1 MTIFCRVWGER
12 CMIWIRRGEGLFL
25 EKLSGM
31 KRLFSFS
38 LLVLMLAP
46 WALAQTA
53 EDQRFEQ
60 ILNRE
65 WKRLNAQQP
74 LLAVYLGEESDR
86 LWPDNSRSAREE
98 EDSHYE
104 SVLQELAALDSTRLS
119 PANEVNLRLFQQQ
132 LEWQRK
138 LQGHR
143 LNLFTMNQREGLHT
157 LATLSSSIAF
167 DSLEDYRRWVE
178 RLESFGDYTDM
189 ELAVLAEA
197 VDQQRVQ
204 PRIIVERMLEAVRL
218 QPALHENPEES
229 PFYKP
234 LAEAGEEWTAKPEF
248 LELRERAKKA
258 ISAQV
263 RPAFVRVVE
272 FLEGPYLA
280 AAPEKIGLG
289 RLPGGEQAYAFLIN
303 RYTTTN
309 LTADEIHQ
317 IGLKEVARIRQEMEK
332 IKKAV
337 GFEGT
342 LEAFFDHLRTS
353 PEHYED
359 DPEELLRL
367 YRSFC
372 KRVDGQMPRVFKTLP
387 RKPYGVSPIPDY
399 IAPSTTTAYYLPGAG
414 HLAGTYYVNLYK
426 PETRALFEI
435 PALSMHEA
443 VPGHHHQIALAQE
456 MPLPAFRRESAGFG
470 DYTVFVEGWA
480 LYSESLGEEMG
491 LYEDPYD
498 LFGRYTYE
506 MWRAIRLV
514 LDTGIHSKGWTRE
527 QAIDYFLSNSPRSKL
542 DVTNEV
548 DRYISWPGQ
557 ALAYKMGELEIW
569 RQRRRA
575 TEALGD
581 KFDLREFHDAVL
593 LQGAVPMDQLER
605 QISEYIETRRQYT
618 R

>member
-1 MTIFCRVWGER
+1 
-12 CMIWIRRGEGLFL
+12 MIWIRRGQRLLL
-25 EKLSGM
+25 EKLRVM
-31 KRLFSFS
+31 KRFFS
-38 LLVLMLAP
+38 LSLLFLMLTS
-46 WALAQTA
+46 WAHAQSA
-53 EDQRFEQ
+53 EDQKFEQ

-74 LLAVYLGEESDR
+74 LLAIYLGEESDR
-86 LWPDNSRSAREE
+86 LWPDNSRRAREE
-98 EDSHYE
+98 EDLHYE

-119 PANEVNLRLFQQQ
+119 PANEVNLRLFKQQ

-167 DSLEDYRRWVE
+167 DSLDDYRRWVE
-178 RLESFGDYTDM
+178 RLESFGEYTDM

-197 VDQQRVQ
+197 IDQQRVQ
-204 PRIIVERMLEAVRL
+204 PKVIVERMLEAVRL
-218 QPALHENPEES
+218 QPALHESPEES

-258 ISAQV
+258 ISAEV

-317 IGLKEVARIRQEMEK
+317 IGLKEVARIREEMEK
-332 IKKAV
+332 IKKEV

-353 PEHYED
+353 PEQ
-359 DPEELLRL
+359 LLRL

-456 MPLPAFRRESAGFG
+456 MPLPAFRR
-470 DYTVFVEGWA
+470 TVPCSRRVFA
-480 LYSESLGEEMG
+480 L
-491 LYEDPYD
+491 P
-498 LFGRYTYE
+498 
-506 MWRAIRLV
+506 
-514 LDTGIHSKGWTRE
+514 IH
-527 QAIDYFLSNSPRSKL
+527 
-542 DVTNEV
+542 V
-548 DRYISWPGQ
+548 
-557 ALAYKMGELEIW
+557 
-569 RQRRRA
+569 
-575 TEALGD
+575 
-581 KFDLREFHDAVL
+581 
-593 LQGAVPMDQLER
+593 
-605 QISEYIETRRQYT
+605 
-618 R
+618 